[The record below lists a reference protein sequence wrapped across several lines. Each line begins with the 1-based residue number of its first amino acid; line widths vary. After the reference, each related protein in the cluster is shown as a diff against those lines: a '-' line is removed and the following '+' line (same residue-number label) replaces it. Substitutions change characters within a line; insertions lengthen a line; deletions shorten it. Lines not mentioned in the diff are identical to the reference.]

1 MKEAKSFPL
10 NDSQINDFQNLKKQ
24 IAGAALQSIDENMPF
39 VVECDASD
47 VAISAT
53 LNQGGRPVAF
63 MSRTL
68 HGSELHYPAVE
79 KEATAIIE
87 AVRKWTHFLSR
98 QHFTLVTDQRS
109 VSFMLDNRKRTKIKN
124 NKIQCWRLELA
135 SYSYNILYRPGKENA
150 AADSL
155 TRGFCSSTSISSLAE
170 IHASLCH
177 PGVTRLLHFVRTK
190 NLPFS
195 TGDVRKVCSSC
206 RICAKLKPSFYK
218 REESHLIKAS
228 KPFERINIDF
238 KGPLPSSSRN
248 KYLLVIIDEYLRFLF
263 AFPCPNM
270 YSSTV
275 ISCLEKLF
283 SLCGTPQFVH
293 SDNAPSFSS
302 GSIKEFLLKRG
313 IASSKSSPYHPTGN
327 SQAERY
333 IGIVWKSIRLSLKSN
348 NLPLSCWETV
358 LPNALHSI

>member
-1 MKEAKSFPL
+1 
-10 NDSQINDFQNLKKQ
+10 
-24 IAGAALQSIDENMPF
+24 
-39 VVECDASD
+39 
-47 VAISAT
+47 
-53 LNQGGRPVAF
+53 
-63 MSRTL
+63 
-68 HGSELHYPAVE
+68 
-79 KEATAIIE
+79 
-87 AVRKWTHFLSR
+87 
-98 QHFTLVTDQRS
+98 
-109 VSFMLDNRKRTKIKN
+109 MLDNRKRTKIKN

-206 RICAKLKPSFYK
+206 RICAELKPSFYK

-228 KPFERINIDF
+228 KPFERISIDF

-248 KYLLVIIDEYLRFLF
+248 KYLLVMIDEYSRFPF

-275 ISCLEKLF
+275 ISCLEKF
-283 SLCGTPQFVH
+283 F
-293 SDNAPSFSS
+293 
-302 GSIKEFLLKRG
+302 
-313 IASSKSSPYHPTGN
+313 
-327 SQAERY
+327 
-333 IGIVWKSIRLSLKSN
+333 
-348 NLPLSCWETV
+348 
-358 LPNALHSI
+358 